1 MANGWYYHE
10 DFKASR
16 RGEVKRGE
24 VRRGVSAPNLDR
36 RTPVYN
42 DDDNVPS
49 NAWAIRSISVA
60 NLEHD
65 ENAGDFDVS
74 EFRFFTTWQRQ
85 PAVRKVYAE
94 RAAAKNRREKQA
106 EALRIAA
113 AIAAALGSSRDMT
126 ACVAEWTPS
135 RRQLFFVALRPQF
148 ASQLQSA
155 KARLANR
162 QIRCI

>member
-36 RTPVYN
+36 RTPVYS
-42 DDDNVPS
+42 DDDTVPS

-113 AIAAALGSSRDMT
+113 EIAARHTFKPIPKLYQPPGAPATFTTQLRSQRHWVPLG
-126 ACVAEWTPS
+126 
-135 RRQLFFVALRPQF
+135 
-148 ASQLQSA
+148 
-155 KARLANR
+155 
-162 QIRCI
+162 I